1 MHIFNLKLTKTD
13 TSTTYNNTSRA
24 NIYLTC
30 NSITLTLFIFNLTS
44 LKYYFPLLQ
53 IYFSTCIQGTLHTY
67 IHLHVKAK

>member
-1 MHIFNLKLTKTD
+1 MHIFNLKLTKTY
-13 TSTTYNNTSRA
+13 TRTTYNNTSRA

-53 IYFSTCIQGTLHTY
+53 IYLTY
-67 IHLHVKAK
+67 KVHYILYLYTFACES